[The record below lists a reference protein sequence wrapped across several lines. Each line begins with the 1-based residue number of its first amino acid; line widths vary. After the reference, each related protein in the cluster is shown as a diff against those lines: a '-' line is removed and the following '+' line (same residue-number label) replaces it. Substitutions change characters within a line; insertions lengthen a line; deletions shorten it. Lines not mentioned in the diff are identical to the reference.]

1 MYQIQNILFHLPQSI
16 RGVESFIDAED
27 AKPAEEGT
35 RASTAAAC
43 HCGFSTTTRCSWSC
57 EPHAGRH
64 FERHAI
70 SWTVYRGGEKEEAEE
85 KEVIFLCYLVWRQRG
100 L

>member
-1 MYQIQNILFHLPQSI
+1 VYQIQNILFHLPQSI

-27 AKPAEEGT
+27 AKPAKEGT
-35 RASTAAAC
+35 RASAAAAC
-43 HCGFSTTTRCSWSC
+43 CCRFSSTRCSGSC

-70 SWTVYRGGEKEEAEE
+70 SWTIYRRGEKEKAEE
-85 KEVIFLCYLVWRQRG
+85 KEVIVWAILCGGSRFYD
-100 L
+100 

>member
-1 MYQIQNILFHLPQSI
+1 VYQIQNILFHLPQSI

-35 RASTAAAC
+35 RASTTTAC
-43 HCGFSTTTRCSWSC
+43 RCRFSTTRSSWSC

-70 SWTVYRGGEKEEAEE
+70 SWTICRGSEKEKAEE
-85 KEVIFLCYLVWRQRG
+85 KEVIVWAI
-100 L
+100 